1 MDDRV
6 LGAMM
11 RCGLPC
17 SVIGDAIGNAMS
29 VSVVERLARR
39 LLSQR
44 HCACVSVWLSDFL
57 SLTGSSSPLGSS
69 RLRLCPKIVG
79 RWRPVS
85 NRLNTGPSCR
95 GFQNSRSQAYRV
107 TTRRQPGSVSVTEIS
122 GGSGVKLKR
131 WAHCSMGY
139 MQLL

>member
-57 SLTGSSSPLGSS
+57 SLTGSSSKTGFVAAETMPKDRWEMAASVEPAGYWPELQ
-69 RLRLCPKIVG
+69 RL
-79 RWRPVS
+79 S
-85 NRLNTGPSCR
+85 
-95 GFQNSRSQAYRV
+95 
-107 TTRRQPGSVSVTEIS
+107 
-122 GGSGVKLKR
+122 KLKV
-131 WAHCSMGY
+131 AG
-139 MQLL
+139 L